1 MNKEADKHIERLV
14 DKMMKEVVLESPSKD
29 FTNLIMTEV
38 EQMDQVKFIAYKPLI
53 SKKLWLFILSSIMGM
68 VIYILINNNLTTPK
82 WFDFFEFES
91 ISKLMPNINFSST
104 ILYASII
111 LSVLFATQIIVLKNY
126 FNKRLAL

>member
-38 EQMDQVKFIAYKPLI
+38 EQMDQVKSIAYKPLI
-53 SKKLWLFILSSIMGM
+53 SKKLWLFILSAIMGM

-91 ISKLMPNINFSST
+91 IGKLMPNINFSST